1 MDHETNNCP
10 IGERFFSIFPKI
22 LFFLKRNYSKIYLF
36 LAFIIP
42 CDSVT
47 LAAVSHPVV
56 FTQGIP
62 YNGNPNAVLP
72 CLDICMYV
80 TS

>member
-1 MDHETNNCP
+1 
-10 IGERFFSIFPKI
+10 
-22 LFFLKRNYSKIYLF
+22 
-36 LAFIIP
+36 
-42 CDSVT
+42 
-47 LAAVSHPVV
+47 VV

-80 TS
+80 TSWSPSQNVSHDHPTRPAAGVV